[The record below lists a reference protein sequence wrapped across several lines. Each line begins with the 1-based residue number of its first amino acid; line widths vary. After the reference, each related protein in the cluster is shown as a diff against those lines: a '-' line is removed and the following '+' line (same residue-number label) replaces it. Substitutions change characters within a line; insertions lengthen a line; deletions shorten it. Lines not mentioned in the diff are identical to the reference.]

1 MLFNSFDF
9 LWLFP
14 LIFILYWTINQTVV
28 IKKLPH
34 LPNWLLIIVSYGLYI
49 KWNPAYSLLLLGIT
63 VITYITGLWLEHVN
77 KSGKKVLVFCGITLA
92 LLPLLLFK
100 YYNFITSQ
108 ANEIGTSLGLE
119 FGLPGLNWILPL
131 GISFYTFQAVGY
143 VADVYLGRIKA
154 ERNWWDYMLF
164 ICFFPQ
170 IAAGPI
176 GRANSLLPQI
186 KATRFFNSAQ
196 CSQGLRWF
204 LWGMFLKVVMADR
217 IGLFVDPIIS
227 QYETQSALMCVMAAV
242 LYSFQIYGDF
252 AGYSFMALGVGQ
264 ILGFELINNF
274 NRPYLSQSITEFW
287 HRWHISLSTWLR
299 DYVYIPLGG
308 SRCSKGRNYL
318 NIAIT
323 FLVSGI
329 WHGANWTFIVW
340 GILHG
345 MAQIVE
351 KALGLNKLKSYGII
365 RTLRVMVTFVLVTL
379 LWVIFRMPTFTD
391 AFGIISHIFSGA
403 TASTISI
410 APSMTILLL
419 LSVSIV
425 LVKDLMDEFLPQDMT
440 FLHHRITAVRYT
452 SYLVL
457 VTLILLCG
465 VFDASQFIYARF

>member
-1 MLFNSFDF
+1 MLFNSFEF

-14 LIFILYWTINQTVV
+14 IIFLAYYSVNSEWAQTRM
-28 IKKLPH
+28 PR
-34 LPNWLLIIVSYGLYI
+34 LPNWLLIAISYGLYI

-63 VITYITGLWLEHVN
+63 VITYATALLIEKVPLNRRKILIVCGLL
-77 KSGKKVLVFCGITLA
+77 LT
-92 LLPLLLFK
+92 LLPLLIFK
-100 YYNFITSQ
+100 YYNFITGQ
-108 ANEIGTSLGLE
+108 FNAMGDAIGLE
-119 FGLPGLNWILPL
+119 FGLRGLNWLLPL
-131 GISFYTFQAVGY
+131 GISFFTFQAVGY

-154 ERNWWDYMLF
+154 EHNWWDYMLF

-176 GRANSLLPQI
+176 GRASTLLPQI
-186 KATRFFNSAQ
+186 KSSRPFDAAQ
-196 CSQGLRWF
+196 CTQGLRWL

-217 IGLFVDPIIS
+217 IGLVVDPILAKW
-227 QYETQSALMCVMAAV
+227 EAQSATMCIMAAV
-242 LYSFQIYGDF
+242 LYSMQIYGDF

-274 NRPYLSQSITEFW
+274 NRPYLSQNVTEFW

-308 SRCSKGRNYL
+308 SRCSKARNYL

-345 MAQIVE
+345 LAQIIE
-351 KALGLNKLKSYGII
+351 KALGLNKLKSNGFTRVI
-365 RTLRVMVTFVLVTL
+365 RVVATFILVTL
-379 LWVIFRMPTFTD
+379 LWVIFRMPTFDD
-391 AFGIISHIFSGA
+391 AFGVIGHMFSGA
-403 TASTISI
+403 NNSTITI
-410 APSMTILLL
+410 APSMAIMLL
-419 LSVSIV
+419 LSISIV
-425 LVKDLMDEFLPQDMT
+425 VIKDLMDEFLPQNMT